1 MKSQKYNFDITV
13 TDNTYA
19 GELAL
24 PYVTAAVTGA
34 ETIANNRCRLIE
46 GVVHKAVVSNL
57 NITDPIQAAAC
68 TGASADPGNLS
79 LTEQVLTLNDLMVK
93 ETVCRG
99 TIFPTFIAA
108 QGRMRRDGQIPP
120 DFADF
125 LLATVAAKT
134 GEHLESLMWAGD
146 SGAVWGTGLLS
157 NSGTIN
163 EAGIDASAMADFAEA
178 TTDATFT
185 ADNIL
190 SNMDAVFAAAS
201 ATPGILAKP
210 GCGFYV
216 SYEAYAFYLQA
227 MAGLGASIAQ
237 SYDST
242 ADATTITRGKGQGYE
257 NRGYN
262 QNLNGASYLGY
273 PVYPSAG
280 IPNTADVIAFTYPD
294 NIVVGTNAYTGNE
307 SASLIPVYQYD
318 GSDNVKVSMDFA
330 AGVQTAVP
338 TDGVVGFAFT

>member
-57 NITDPIQAAAC
+57 NITDPIQAAGCA
-68 TGASADPGNLS
+68 GADGANLS

-93 ETVCRG
+93 EVICRG
-99 TIFPTFIAA
+99 TIFPTFVAA

-120 DFADF
+120 DFSQF
-125 LLATVAAKT
+125 LLSTVADKT
-134 GEHLESLMWAGD
+134 GENLESLMWAGD
-146 SGAVWGTGLLS
+146 SGSVWGLGLLS
-157 NSGTIN
+157 NDGVID
-163 EAGIDASAMADFAEA
+163 EAGIDASAMADFTEA
-178 TTDATFT
+178 VVAAAFT
-185 ADNIL
+185 AGNIL
-190 SNMDAVFAAAS
+190 GEMDKVFAAVA

-210 GCGFYV
+210 GAGFYL
-216 SYEAYAFYLQA
+216 SYEAFAFMQQA
-227 MAGLGASIAQ
+227 IA
-237 SYDST
+237 
-242 ADATTITRGKGQGYE
+242 AQGTDL
-257 NRGYN
+257 GYN
-262 QNLNGASYLGY
+262 RDLKTVTYLGY
-273 PVYPSAG
+273 PVYPTAG
-280 IPNTADVIAFTYPD
+280 IPNSADVIAFTYPD

-307 SASLIPVYQYD
+307 SAALIPVYQYD

-330 AGVQTAVP
+330 AGVQVAVP

>member
-1 MKSQKYNFDITV
+1 MSKKYNFDITV

-57 NITDPIQAAAC
+57 NITDPIQASGC
-68 TGASADPGNLS
+68 DGTSADPGNLS

-93 ETVCRG
+93 ETICRG
-99 TIFPTFIAA
+99 TLFPTFIAA

-120 DFADF
+120 DFAQF
-125 LLATVAAKT
+125 LLSTVADKT
-134 GEHLESLMWAGD
+134 GENLESLMWAGD
-146 SGAVWGTGLLS
+146 AGAVWGLGLLS
-157 NSGTIN
+157 NDGVID
-163 EAGIDASAMADFAEA
+163 EGGIDNSAMADFTEA
-178 TTDATFT
+178 VTDATFDAT
-185 ADNIL
+185 NIL
-190 SNMDAVFAAAS
+190 GNMDTVFAGVA
-201 ATPGILAKP
+201 ATPGILAKE
-210 GCGFYV
+210 GAGFYL
-216 SYEAYAFYLQA
+216 SYEAYAFMQQA
-227 MAGLGASIAQ
+227 IA
-237 SYDST
+237 
-242 ADATTITRGKGQGYE
+242 AQGTDL
-257 NRGYN
+257 GYN
-262 QNLNGASYLGY
+262 RDLKTVTYLGY
-273 PVYPSAG
+273 PVYPTAG

-330 AGVQTAVP
+330 AGVQIAVP

>member
-34 ETIANNRCRLIE
+34 ETIANNRARLIE

-68 TGASADPGNLS
+68 AGTSGTNLS

-120 DFADF
+120 DFSEF
-125 LLATVAAKT
+125 LLASVAAKT
-134 GEHLESLMWAGD
+134 AENLESLMWAADAGT
-146 SGAVWGTGLLS
+146 VWGTGLLS
-157 NSGTIN
+157 NDGVIDET
-163 EAGIDASAMADFAEA
+163 GIDASAMADFTEA
-178 TTDATFT
+178 VVAAAFT
-185 ADNIL
+185 AANIL
-190 SNMDAVFAAAS
+190 GEMDKVFAAVA
-201 ATPGILAKP
+201 ATPGILAKD
-210 GCGFYV
+210 GAGFYI
-216 SYEAYAFYLQA
+216 SYEAFAFMQQA
-227 MAGLGASIAQ
+227 IA
-237 SYDST
+237 
-242 ADATTITRGKGQGYE
+242 AQGTDM
-257 NRGYN
+257 GYN
-262 QNLNGASYLGY
+262 RDLKTVTYLGY
-273 PVYPSAG
+273 PVYPTAG
-280 IPNTADVIAFTYPD
+280 IPNTADVIVFTYPD

>member
-1 MKSQKYNFDITV
+1 MSKKYNFDITV

-57 NITDPIQAAAC
+57 NISDPIQAAGC
-68 TGASADPGNLS
+68 TGADGANLS

-93 ETVCRG
+93 EVICRG

-120 DFADF
+120 DFSQF
-125 LLATVAAKT
+125 LLSTVADKT
-134 GEHLESLMWAGD
+134 GENLESLMWQAD
-146 SGAVWGTGLLS
+146 AGAVWGLGLLS
-157 NSGTIN
+157 NDGVID
-163 EAGIDASAMADFAEA
+163 EAGIDASAMADFTEA
-178 TTDATFT
+178 VTDATFT
-185 ADNIL
+185 AGNIL
-190 SNMDAVFAAAS
+190 TNMDTVFAGVA

-210 GCGFYV
+210 GAGFYL
-216 SYEAYAFYLQA
+216 SYEAFAFMQQA
-227 MAGLGASIAQ
+227 IA
-237 SYDST
+237 
-242 ADATTITRGKGQGYE
+242 AQGTDL
-257 NRGYN
+257 GYN
-262 QNLNGASYLGY
+262 RDLKTVTYLGY
-273 PVYPSAG
+273 PVYPTAG
-280 IPNTADVIAFTYPD
+280 IPNSADVIAFTYPD

-307 SASLIPVYQYD
+307 SAALIPVYQYD

-330 AGVQTAVP
+330 AGVQVAVP
-338 TDGVVGFAFT
+338 TDGVVGFNFVP

>member
-34 ETIANNRCRLIE
+34 ETIANNRARLIE

-68 TGASADPGNLS
+68 AGTSGTNLD

-120 DFADF
+120 DFAEF
-125 LLATVAAKT
+125 LLASVAAKT
-134 GEHLESLMWAGD
+134 AENLESLMWAGD
-146 SGAVWGTGLLS
+146 AGSVWGLGLLS
-157 NSGTIN
+157 NDGVID
-163 EAGIDASAMADFAEA
+163 EGGIDNSAMADFTEA
-178 TTDATFT
+178 VTDAAFD
-185 ADNIL
+185 ASNIL
-190 SNMDAVFAAAS
+190 SNMNAVFNGVA
-201 ATPGILAKP
+201 ATPGILAKE
-210 GCGFYV
+210 GAGFYI
-216 SYEAYAFYLQA
+216 SYEAYAFFQQA
-227 MAGLGASIAQ
+227 IA
-237 SYDST
+237 
-242 ADATTITRGKGQGYE
+242 AQGTDM
-257 NRGYN
+257 GYN
-262 QNLNGASYLGY
+262 RDLKTVTYLGY
-273 PVYPSAG
+273 PVYPTAG

-330 AGVQTAVP
+330 AGVQVAVP
-338 TDGVVGFAFT
+338 TDGVVGFAFTA

>member
-57 NITDPIQAAAC
+57 GITDPIQAAGC
-68 TGASADPGNLS
+68 TGADGANLS

-93 ETVCRG
+93 EVICRG

-120 DFADF
+120 DFAQF
-125 LLATVAAKT
+125 LLSTVADKT
-134 GEHLESLMWAGD
+134 GENLESLMWAGD
-146 SGAVWGTGLLS
+146 AGAVWGLGLLS
-157 NSGTIN
+157 NDGVID
-163 EAGIDASAMADFAEA
+163 EAGIDASAMADFTEA
-178 TTDATFT
+178 VTVAAFT
-185 ADNIL
+185 AANIL
-190 SNMDAVFAAAS
+190 GEMDKVFAGVA

-210 GCGFYV
+210 GAGFYL
-216 SYEAYAFYLQA
+216 SYEAYAFMQQA
-227 MAGLGASIAQ
+227 IA
-237 SYDST
+237 
-242 ADATTITRGKGQGYE
+242 AQGTDL
-257 NRGYN
+257 GYN
-262 QNLNGASYLGY
+262 RDLKTVTYLGY
-273 PVYPSAG
+273 PVYPTAG

-307 SASLIPVYQYD
+307 SAALIPVYQYD

-330 AGVQTAVP
+330 AGVQVAVP

>member
-57 NITDPIQAAAC
+57 NITDPIQAAGC
-68 TGASADPGNLS
+68 TGADGANLS

-93 ETVCRG
+93 EVICRG
-99 TIFPTFIAA
+99 TIFPTFVAA

-120 DFADF
+120 DFSQF
-125 LLATVAAKT
+125 LLSTVADKT
-134 GEHLESLMWAGD
+134 GENLESLMWAAD
-146 SGAVWGTGLLS
+146 AGAVWGLGLLS
-157 NSGTIN
+157 NDGVID
-163 EAGIDASAMADFAEA
+163 EAGIDASAMADFTEA
-178 TTDATFT
+178 VTVAAFT
-185 ADNIL
+185 AGNIL
-190 SNMDAVFAAAS
+190 GEMDKVFAAVA
-201 ATPGILAKP
+201 ATPGILAKA
-210 GCGFYV
+210 GAGFYL
-216 SYEAYAFYLQA
+216 SYEAFAFMQQA
-227 MAGLGASIAQ
+227 IA
-237 SYDST
+237 
-242 ADATTITRGKGQGYE
+242 AQGTDL
-257 NRGYN
+257 GYN
-262 QNLNGASYLGY
+262 RDLKTVTYLGY
-273 PVYPSAG
+273 PVYPTAG
-280 IPNTADVIAFTYPD
+280 IPNSADVIAFTYPD

-307 SASLIPVYQYD
+307 SAALIPVYQYD

-330 AGVQTAVP
+330 AGVQVAVP

>member
-57 NITDPIQAAAC
+57 NITDPIQAAGC
-68 TGASADPGNLS
+68 TGADGANLS

-93 ETVCRG
+93 EVICRG
-99 TIFPTFIAA
+99 TIFPTFVAA

-120 DFADF
+120 DFSQF
-125 LLATVAAKT
+125 LLSTVADKT
-134 GEHLESLMWAGD
+134 GENLESLMWAGD
-146 SGAVWGTGLLS
+146 SGSVWGLGLLS
-157 NSGTIN
+157 NDGVID
-163 EAGIDASAMADFAEA
+163 EAGIDASAMADFTEA
-178 TTDATFT
+178 VVAATFT
-185 ADNIL
+185 AGNIL
-190 SNMDAVFAAAS
+190 GEMDKVFAAVA

-210 GCGFYV
+210 GAGFYL
-216 SYEAYAFYLQA
+216 SYEAFAFMQQA
-227 MAGLGASIAQ
+227 IA
-237 SYDST
+237 
-242 ADATTITRGKGQGYE
+242 AQGTDL
-257 NRGYN
+257 GYN
-262 QNLNGASYLGY
+262 RDLKTVTYLGY
-273 PVYPSAG
+273 PVYPTAG
-280 IPNTADVIAFTYPD
+280 IPNSADVIAFTYPD

-307 SASLIPVYQYD
+307 SAALIPVYQYD

-330 AGVQTAVP
+330 AGVQVAVP

>member
-57 NITDPIQAAAC
+57 NITDPIQAAGC
-68 TGASADPGNLS
+68 TGADGANLS

-93 ETVCRG
+93 EVICRG
-99 TIFPTFIAA
+99 TIFPTFVAA

-120 DFADF
+120 DFSQF
-125 LLATVAAKT
+125 LLSTVADKT
-134 GEHLESLMWAGD
+134 GENLESLMWAAD
-146 SGAVWGTGLLS
+146 AGAVWGLGLLS
-157 NSGTIN
+157 NDGVID
-163 EAGIDASAMADFAEA
+163 EAGIDASAMADFTEA
-178 TTDATFT
+178 VVAAAFT
-185 ADNIL
+185 AGNIL
-190 SNMDAVFAAAS
+190 GEMDKVFAAVA
-201 ATPGILAKP
+201 ATPGILAKA
-210 GCGFYV
+210 GAGFYL
-216 SYEAYAFYLQA
+216 SYEAFAFMQQA
-227 MAGLGASIAQ
+227 IA
-237 SYDST
+237 
-242 ADATTITRGKGQGYE
+242 AQGTDL
-257 NRGYN
+257 GYN
-262 QNLNGASYLGY
+262 RDLKTVTYLGY
-273 PVYPSAG
+273 PVYPTAG
-280 IPNTADVIAFTYPD
+280 IPNSADVIAFTYPD

-307 SASLIPVYQYD
+307 SAALIPVYQYD

-330 AGVQTAVP
+330 AGVQVAVP

>member
-57 NITDPIQAAAC
+57 NITDPIQAAGCAG
-68 TGASADPGNLS
+68 TDGANLS

-93 ETVCRG
+93 EVICRG
-99 TIFPTFIAA
+99 TIFPTFVAA

-120 DFADF
+120 DFSQF
-125 LLATVAAKT
+125 LLSTVADKT
-134 GEHLESLMWAGD
+134 GENLESLMWAGD
-146 SGAVWGTGLLS
+146 SGSVWGLGLLS
-157 NSGTIN
+157 NDGVID
-163 EAGIDASAMADFAEA
+163 EAGIDASAMADFTEA
-178 TTDATFT
+178 VVAAAFT
-185 ADNIL
+185 AGNIL
-190 SNMDAVFAAAS
+190 GEMDKVFAAVA

-210 GCGFYV
+210 GAGFYL
-216 SYEAYAFYLQA
+216 SYEAFAFMQQA
-227 MAGLGASIAQ
+227 IA
-237 SYDST
+237 
-242 ADATTITRGKGQGYE
+242 AQGTDL
-257 NRGYN
+257 GYN
-262 QNLNGASYLGY
+262 RDLKTVTYLGY
-273 PVYPSAG
+273 PVYPTAG
-280 IPNTADVIAFTYPD
+280 IPNSADVIAFTYPD

-307 SASLIPVYQYD
+307 SAALIPVYQYD

-330 AGVQTAVP
+330 AGVQVAVP

>member
-1 MKSQKYNFDITV
+1 MIPVKSKKYDFDITV

-46 GVVHKAVVSNL
+46 GVVHKAVISNL
-57 NITDPIQAAAC
+57 NITDPIIAAAC
-68 TGASADPGNLS
+68 DGGDADPASLS
-79 LTEQVLTLNDLMVK
+79 LTEQVLTLSDLMVK
-93 ETVCRG
+93 ETVCRK
-99 TIFPTFIAA
+99 TLFPTFIVAEF
-108 QGRMRRDGQIPP
+108 MM
-120 DFADF
+120 
-125 LLATVAAKT
+125 ATVAAKT
-134 GEHLESLMWAGD
+134 GEHLESLIW
-146 SGAVWGTGLLS
+146 SGASPFGVGLLS
-157 NSGTIN
+157 NDGVID
-163 EAGIDASAMADFAEA
+163 EAGIDASAMAGFAEA
-178 TTDATFT
+178 VTAATFT
-185 ADNIL
+185 AANIL
-190 SNMDAVFAAAS
+190 GEMDKVFAAAA

-216 SYEAYAFYLQA
+216 SYEAYAFFLQA
-227 MAGLGASIAQ
+227 MAGLGAAIAQ

-242 ADATTITRGKGQGYE
+242 SDATTITRGNGQGYE

-273 PVYPSAG
+273 PVYPTAG

-307 SASLIPVYQYD
+307 QAALIPVYQYD
-318 GSDNVKVSMDFA
+318 GSDNVKVSMDFSV
-330 AGVQTAVP
+330 GTQVAVP
-338 TDGVVGFAFT
+338 ADGVVGFAFT

>member
-34 ETIANNRCRLIE
+34 ETIANNRARLIE

-68 TGASADPGNLS
+68 AGTDGSNTS

-120 DFADF
+120 DFSEF

-134 GEHLESLMWAGD
+134 AENLESLMWAGD
-146 SGAVWGTGLLS
+146 AGAVWGLGLLS
-157 NSGTIN
+157 NDGVID
-163 EAGIDASAMADFAEA
+163 EAGIDASAMADFTEA
-178 TTDATFT
+178 VVAAAFT
-185 ADNIL
+185 AGNIL
-190 SNMDAVFAAAS
+190 GEMDKVFAAVA
-201 ATPGILAKP
+201 ATPGILAKD
-210 GCGFYV
+210 GAGFYI
-216 SYEAYAFYLQA
+216 SYEAFAFMQQA
-227 MAGLGASIAQ
+227 IAQ
-237 SYDST
+237 
-242 ADATTITRGKGQGYE
+242 QGTDL
-257 NRGYN
+257 GYN
-262 QNLNGASYLGY
+262 RDLKTVTYLGY
-273 PVYPSAG
+273 PVYPTAG
-280 IPNTADVIAFTYPD
+280 IPNTADVIVFTYPD

>member
-34 ETIANNRCRLIE
+34 ETIANNRARLIE

-68 TGASADPGNLS
+68 AGTDGANTS
-79 LTEQVLTLNDLMVK
+79 LTEQVDLMVK

-120 DFADF
+120 DFSEF

-134 GEHLESLMWAGD
+134 AENLESLMWAGD
-146 SGAVWGTGLLS
+146 SSIFTLGLLS
-157 NSGTIN
+157 NDGTID

-178 TTDATFT
+178 VTDATFDAT
-185 ADNIL
+185 NIL
-190 SNMDAVFAAAS
+190 GNMDTVFAGVA
-201 ATPGILAKP
+201 ATPGILAKD
-210 GCGFYV
+210 GAGFYL
-216 SYEAYAFYLQA
+216 SYEAYAFMQQA
-227 MAGLGASIAQ
+227 IA
-237 SYDST
+237 
-242 ADATTITRGKGQGYE
+242 AQGTDM
-257 NRGYN
+257 GYN
-262 QNLNGASYLGY
+262 RDLKTVTYLGY
-273 PVYPSAG
+273 PVYPTAG
-280 IPNTADVIAFTYPD
+280 IPNTADVIVFTYPD

>member
-24 PYVTAAVTGA
+24 PYVTAAVTGV
-34 ETIANNRCRLIE
+34 ETIANNRARLIE

-68 TGASADPGNLS
+68 AGTDGSNTS

-120 DFADF
+120 DFSEF
-125 LLATVAAKT
+125 LLASVAAKT
-134 GEHLESLMWAGD
+134 AENLESLMWAGD
-146 SGAVWGTGLLS
+146 AGAVWGLGLLS
-157 NSGTIN
+157 NDGVID
-163 EAGIDASAMADFAEA
+163 EAGIDASAMKDFTEA
-178 TTDATFT
+178 AVAAAFT
-185 ADNIL
+185 AANIL
-190 SNMDAVFAAAS
+190 GEMDKVFAAVA
-201 ATPGILAKP
+201 ATPGILAKD
-210 GCGFYV
+210 GAGFYI
-216 SYEAYAFYLQA
+216 SYEAFAFMQQA
-227 MAGLGASIAQ
+227 IAQ
-237 SYDST
+237 
-242 ADATTITRGKGQGYE
+242 QGTDL
-257 NRGYN
+257 GYN
-262 QNLNGASYLGY
+262 RDLKTVTYLGY
-273 PVYPSAG
+273 PVYPTAG
-280 IPNTADVIAFTYPD
+280 IPNTADVIVFTYPD

-338 TDGVVGFAFT
+338 TDGVVGFAFS